1 MQSACSISA
10 QDAIHLRDCGRVLFV
25 DVRPPIEIAQTGCV
39 AGAKRVPAIDIS
51 RTAHPGSPSY
61 DPDFKVAETI
71 VLYCDQGNRA
81 ALAAEQLTQLGY
93 ANVRTLARFADWK
106 AAGGPVQG
114 Y

>member
-1 MQSACSISA
+1 MQAVTSISA
-10 QDAIHLRDCGRVLFV
+10 QDAIQLRDCGRVLIV
-25 DVRPPIEIAQTGCV
+25 DVRPPIEIAQTGSV

-51 RTAHPGSPSY
+51 RTARPGSPSY

-81 ALAAEQLTQLGY
+81 AEAALLLAQMGY
-93 ANVRTLARFADWK
+93 ANVRTLTRFADWK

>member
-1 MQSACSISA
+1 MQTVCSISA
-10 QDAIHLRDCGRVLFV
+10 QDAIQLRDCGRVLIV

-51 RTAHPGSPSY
+51 RAARPGSPGY

-81 ALAAEQLTQLGY
+81 AMAAQQLSQLGY
-93 ANVRTLARFADWK
+93 ANVRTLERFADWK